1 MPCCSRPPARWWH
14 IFFSP
19 GPSECWC
26 RACRRELAPGPYGG
40 SDPDQA
46 EPWVRGCCQ
55 DGWLAKGW
63 CCRWCG
69 RDEDSGRQG
78 AARGI
83 YGGRANYRESG
94 LESLYCACGLKFPY
108 TKWNYASCRS
118 CYWVLTRQLV
128 RRFLK
133 VFGPWTQIHD
143 SIFLFLIETRFN
155 HEDPSTDV
163 LYRADGLAE
172 VRQHGLR
179 LGSASSL
186 PGVLRR
192 RVVGM
197 EGQRC
202 FAMRYRMGDVD
213 WIPYTEA
220 LGPDPRSEHILVW
233 HPPMEA
239 PPRGALARVA
249 DELARAAKHPLAP
262 AISSRR
268 ARALWVLEQKDTAYR
283 QGPLQLYPAPC
294 VWCGHFTVSSCDGV
308 PATSTSRGWW
318 CEFRVCYLCQRLY
331 ERCRFCCRW
340 TGLPGRA
347 GADAIERCQGSA
359 VVLGPIAKE
368 YVRTGRFPHNWL
380 PLWEPL
386 WRDPGQKP
394 PSVARWR
401 SAALRR
407 ALCEDPP
414 AERGWQ
420 PWGPADTESD
430 TESILA

>member
-1 MPCCSRPPARWWH
+1 M
-14 IFFSP
+14 
-19 GPSECWC
+19 
-26 RACRRELAPGPYGG
+26 
-40 SDPDQA
+40 
-46 EPWVRGCCQ
+46 
-55 DGWLAKGW
+55 
-63 CCRWCG
+63 
-69 RDEDSGRQG
+69 G
-78 AARGI
+78 A
-83 YGGRANYRESG
+83 
-94 LESLYCACGLKFPY
+94 
-108 TKWNYASCRS
+108 
-118 CYWVLTRQLV
+118 
-128 RRFLK
+128 
-133 VFGPWTQIHD
+133 
-143 SIFLFLIETRFN
+143 
-155 HEDPSTDV
+155 
-163 LYRADGLAE
+163 
-172 VRQHGLR
+172 
-179 LGSASSL
+179 
-186 PGVLRR
+186 
-192 RVVGM
+192 
-197 EGQRC
+197 
-202 FAMRYRMGDVD
+202 
-213 WIPYTEA
+213 
-220 LGPDPRSEHILVW
+220 
-233 HPPMEA
+233 
-239 PPRGALARVA
+239 GAV
-249 DELARAAKHPLAP
+249 
-262 AISSRR
+262 
-268 ARALWVLEQKDTAYR
+268 WVLEQKDTADR

-331 ERCRFCCRW
+331 ERCRSCCRW

-386 WRDPGQKP
+386 WRDPSQKP